1 MYKAIIVDDEVKI
14 CQLIRCLG
22 KWETFQIEIIE
33 CCQDGET
40 ALECIFRE
48 RPDIVLTD
56 IRMPIYDGL
65 EIIQNVRKEGLETA
79 FIVISGYKQ
88 FEYARQALQ
97 YGVVDF
103 LVKPINENDLNIA
116 LEKAIT
122 SINDVRRREEAD
134 SILFNSERR
143 EKEQFLS
150 RIVSLNEDEK
160 VSEKLE
166 KSAEKIQFESE
177 VFQAVLLKTNKQDL
191 NQTES
196 VFSEN
201 IVHFV
206 EDMFQIGETIAV
218 ARDGGIYILLNYKKE
233 EEPLIKN
240 GFYEILKHIKQE
252 SDIYGR
258 FDVTLGVGLPVYNI
272 GQMHRSIQTAK
283 VAWQER
289 IIRNERE
296 VIEYGRLI
304 QPDGK
309 CEAYLQDEDWRE
321 LRRFLET
328 CDVNGIKM
336 ILRTMEAGIG
346 RANRISVQ
354 ILLEEVKQI
363 IIMVQKQISE
373 DETDWSKA
381 EESIF
386 EEMRL
391 CNTVSDLFLRLTH
404 FSVTRIQAYHEEK
417 IMAKKMPVL
426 AAEKFLAQNYMKD
439 ISLEDMAKQ
448 VELSPAYFSKLFKS
462 VEGKNYIDYLTELRL
477 EKAKDLLK
485 TTNQPIKTIALE
497 VGYPNEKY
505 FHKLFKKVVGIK
517 ASEYRKLH

>member
-177 VFQAVLLKTNKQDL
+177 VFQAVLLL
-191 NQTES
+191 S
-196 VFSEN
+196 
-201 IVHFV
+201 
-206 EDMFQIGETIAV
+206 
-218 ARDGGIYILLNYKKE
+218 
-233 EEPLIKN
+233 LI
-240 GFYEILKHIKQE
+240 HI
-252 SDIYGR
+252 
-258 FDVTLGVGLPVYNI
+258 
-272 GQMHRSIQTAK
+272 
-283 VAWQER
+283 
-289 IIRNERE
+289 
-296 VIEYGRLI
+296 
-304 QPDGK
+304 
-309 CEAYLQDEDWRE
+309 
-321 LRRFLET
+321 
-328 CDVNGIKM
+328 
-336 ILRTMEAGIG
+336 
-346 RANRISVQ
+346 
-354 ILLEEVKQI
+354 
-363 IIMVQKQISE
+363 
-373 DETDWSKA
+373 
-381 EESIF
+381 
-386 EEMRL
+386 
-391 CNTVSDLFLRLTH
+391 
-404 FSVTRIQAYHEEK
+404 
-417 IMAKKMPVL
+417 
-426 AAEKFLAQNYMKD
+426 
-439 ISLEDMAKQ
+439 
-448 VELSPAYFSKLFKS
+448 
-462 VEGKNYIDYLTELRL
+462 
-477 EKAKDLLK
+477 
-485 TTNQPIKTIALE
+485 
-497 VGYPNEKY
+497 
-505 FHKLFKKVVGIK
+505 
-517 ASEYRKLH
+517 

>member
-1 MYKAIIVDDEVKI
+1 M
-14 CQLIRCLG
+14 
-22 KWETFQIEIIE
+22 
-33 CCQDGET
+33 
-40 ALECIFRE
+40 
-48 RPDIVLTD
+48 
-56 IRMPIYDGL
+56 
-65 EIIQNVRKEGLETA
+65 
-79 FIVISGYKQ
+79 
-88 FEYARQALQ
+88 
-97 YGVVDF
+97 
-103 LVKPINENDLNIA
+103 
-116 LEKAIT
+116 
-122 SINDVRRREEAD
+122 
-134 SILFNSERR
+134 
-143 EKEQFLS
+143 
-150 RIVSLNEDEK
+150 
-160 VSEKLE
+160 
-166 KSAEKIQFESE
+166 
-177 VFQAVLLKTNKQDL
+177 

-336 ILRTMEAGIG
+336 ILRTMEAGVG